1 MGKMKLDKINFED
14 VIKNRDGIV
23 LVEFYADWC
32 GACKKIVP
40 VLEDIE
46 KEFIVQTLGMVN
58 IDESLDLA
66 EKYNVMSIP
75 TLIAFKDGKEYG
87 RLIGVRSKLDILTML
102 IL

>member
-1 MGKMKLDKINFED
+1 MLKLNKTNFED
-14 VIKNRDGIV
+14 VIKNKEGIV

-32 GACKKIVP
+32 GACKKIIP

-46 KEFIVQTLGMVN
+46 KEFIVQTLGIVN
-58 IDESLDLA
+58 IDESLELA
-66 EKYNVMSIP
+66 EKYDVMSIP

-87 RLIGVRSKLDILTML
+87 RLVGVRTKLDILTML